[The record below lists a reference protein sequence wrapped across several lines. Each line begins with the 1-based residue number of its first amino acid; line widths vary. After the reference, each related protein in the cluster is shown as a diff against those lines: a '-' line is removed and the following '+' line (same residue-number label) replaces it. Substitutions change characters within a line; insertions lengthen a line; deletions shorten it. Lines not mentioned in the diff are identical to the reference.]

1 MEGNKLI
8 LETRKII
15 IVEDEEDIR
24 EIIQYTLNRE
34 GYKAFSVDNGQ
45 DALQMIRETI
55 PDLVLLDLMLPDLS
69 GIDICRHLKSNLET
83 EDIRI
88 VMVTA
93 KGTEADIVLGLSL
106 GADDYVT
113 KPFSPRELLERVKA
127 VLRRSSSRNLKS
139 SSKRVVKGPL
149 DIDQERHE
157 VRIEGRVVFF
167 TATEFNLLFF
177 LATHPGIVF
186 TRNQLLNQVMGEN
199 AFVVDRN
206 VDVHIRSIRK
216 KMGDHRSLLETIRGI
231 GYRFFVEE

>member
-34 GYKAFSVDNGQ
+34 GYKAFSVGNGQ

-167 TATEFNLLFF
+167 TATEFNLC
-177 LATHPGIVF
+177 
-186 TRNQLLNQVMGEN
+186 LLYTSDAADE
-199 AFVVDRN
+199 
-206 VDVHIRSIRK
+206 
-216 KMGDHRSLLETIRGI
+216 
-231 GYRFFVEE
+231 